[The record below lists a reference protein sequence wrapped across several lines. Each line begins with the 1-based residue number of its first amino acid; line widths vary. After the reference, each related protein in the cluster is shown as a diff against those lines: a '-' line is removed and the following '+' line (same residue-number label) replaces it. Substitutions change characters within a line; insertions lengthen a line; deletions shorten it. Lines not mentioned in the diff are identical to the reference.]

1 MMPTRRMLRRVFALC
16 LAFGALPPLAQAEGA
31 AEQRELYGQVG
42 NRSALIVLNSSQ
54 EKDGTWRVTGE
65 YLILSTLVRRFVEG
79 ERSPQL
85 GVTTLREG
93 PTPIFF
99 GRAPTATLRGTWRN
113 GVLQGSRLG
122 PGGQERERFE
132 FSETFPAPDTYG
144 AQLRCEPGDDR
155 YSSVLAYTIE
165 KGRLRPGSFEWRS
178 RVMPGGHSCS
188 IGPEDRIEQRAAQG
202 ALQWIVSSAGHPG
215 NCAVTLRDLG
225 DYVRVAAA
233 DCGAYCGTQS
243 YFEPVLVDK
252 RGSCR
257 LLRPQA
263 R

>member
-1 MMPTRRMLRRVFALC
+1 MKLRDRALLFC
-16 LAFGALPPLAQAEGA
+16 LGALTALPIGALAQGGP
-31 AEQRELYGQVG
+31 EQRELSGQLG
-42 NRSALIVLNSSQ
+42 NRSALLVLNSSQ

-93 PTPIFF
+93 PTPLFF

-113 GVLQGSRLG
+113 GVFQGSRLG

-132 FSETFPAPDTYG
+132 FSESFPAIDAYG
-144 AQLRCEPGDDR
+144 AQLHCEPGDER
-155 YSSVLAYTIE
+155 YSSVLAYAIE

-178 RVMPGGHSCS
+178 RVAPGGHSCS
-188 IGPEDRIEQRAAQG
+188 IGAEDRIEQRTAQG
-202 ALQWIVSSAGHPG
+202 ALQWLVSSPGHPG
-215 NCAVTLRDLG
+215 NCTVTLRDLG
-225 DYVRVAAA
+225 DYVRVAAG
-233 DCGAYCGTQS
+233 DCSAYCGTQS

-252 RGSCR
+252 RGGCR
-257 LLRPQA
+257 LLRPQT